1 MTIGNETGQMG
12 NTLPLSGGGLLQQGS
27 SAEVGLTITI
37 NSSVTSTAMNALR
50 IQRAPAN
57 AAAGSTGGT
66 EVFTV
71 EYNGVRG
78 LRQTRKLSSAV
89 LSSADYNLPR
99 EYSGEFIIIP
109 DVAASGSSN
118 VIIRLPPVEQ
128 GLWFELCNEGVIT
141 SGTLQVLANSCGTA
155 VVHNDSA
162 ADGLAFNKATGA
174 VAVGGSVRCHSDG
187 TKWIMLTQ
195 PAFTS
200 AAPTSATMTSFGV
213 IT

>member
-1 MTIGNETGQMG
+1 MAIGNETGQMG

-50 IQRAPAN
+50 IQRAPA
-57 AAAGSTGGT
+57 AGAGSTGGT

-78 LRQTRKLSSAV
+78 LRQTRKLSSTV

-109 DVAASGSSN
+109 DMATSGSSN

-128 GLWFELCNEGVIT
+128 GLWFELYNEGTIT
-141 SGTLQVLANSCGTA
+141 TGTLQVLANSCGTA

-162 ADGLAFNKATGA
+162 ADGLAFNKTTG
-174 VAVGGSVRCHSDG
+174 VLGVGGSIRCHSDG